1 MEPIHMTGK
10 DDAIAALKRLG
21 LSSYEAQVFIALQR
35 VGQGSAR
42 DVDRIT
48 EVPRSQVYGAAE
60 NLEERGLIDVQQ
72 SEPIQYRAVELSE
85 ARNRLRDRL
94 DTAEERAFSYLESA
108 RNELGGEEESREDI
122 WTVEGRATITDRLV
136 RLAREADERVIFGT
150 DDESLLTPD
159 LSEALAEMAGNVTVV
174 VVSANPAVRERFGE
188 FDGVAAPPVTPA
200 AEMGPGERSGRV
212 LIADDETVLVSV
224 LGDEEP
230 GGRRE
235 TAIWSANTGFA
246 SVFVG
251 LFEEWLDEFI
261 E

>member
-1 MEPIHMTGK
+1 MTGK

-21 LSSYEAQVFIALQR
+21 LSSYEAQVFVALQR
-35 VGQGSAR
+35 IGRGSAR

-72 SEPIQYRAVELSE
+72 SEPIQYRAVDLDE
-85 ARNRLRDRL
+85 ARTRLRARL

-108 RNELGGEEESREDI
+108 RNELSGDDESKEDI
-122 WTVEGRATITDRLV
+122 WTVHGTETITDRLV

-150 DDESLLTPD
+150 EDESLLTID
-159 LSEALAEMAGNVTVV
+159 LVETLVEVAAQNVTVI
-174 VVSANPAVRERFGE
+174 VVSANLAVREQFE
-188 FDGVAAPPVTPA
+188 EIDGVTAPPITPVG
-200 AEMGPGERSGRV
+200 EMGPGKRNGRV
-212 LIADDETVLVSV
+212 LITDDETVLLSV
-224 LGDEEP
+224 LGDGE
-230 GGRRE
+230 RNSRQE

-251 LFEEWLDEFI
+251 LFEEWLGALIDD
-261 E
+261 